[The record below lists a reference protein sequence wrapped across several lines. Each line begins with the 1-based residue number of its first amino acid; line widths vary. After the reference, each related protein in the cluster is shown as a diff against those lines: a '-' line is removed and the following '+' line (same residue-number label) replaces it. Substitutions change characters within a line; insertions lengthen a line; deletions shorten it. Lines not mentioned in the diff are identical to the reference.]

1 MPLHCGGAALAE
13 GRARCRNPVED
24 EMNNKTT
31 DKAAPTKKPLQLAR
45 ETIRSL
51 NVKTKLRAGEFP
63 ESPGCPSSHDIF
75 QIP

>member
-1 MPLHCGGAALAE
+1 
-13 GRARCRNPVED
+13 VED